1 MAQRTALLSYK
12 LLWLVTAGG
21 FLSFFVFGF
30 VDNLKGPTLPALLRD
45 LDFSYTQGGII
56 LFSLYLSFLIATLLT
71 GVLADIAGN
80 KAVLII
86 AGVCLCLGIASFSY
100 ASALWALVAAMA
112 IVGLGMGSIEVGGNA
127 LIVDLHSQQRGRYL
141 NLLAVFHGIGSLI
154 VPLYAAQ
161 LFQNSF
167 SWRQIYR
174 FSLAL
179 AILLTL
185 YFVVVKYPV
194 QKEGRNPGFDL
205 GELRRTGF
213 NRQMGWLYLLLAVYV
228 ATELGIA
235 AWMVEFLQQ
244 TKAFSV
250 GRSSLYLSL
259 FFGGIMLGRLL
270 GSFVVERI
278 GYLRVMLFAIMAAI
292 LCLITGIFSP
302 PELAIFLPVSGVFFS
317 IIFPT
322 TTAAASKLHQENTGT
337 ILGLLFAFGGLGGA
351 LGPWAIGVASDWTGI
366 QWGFALAISYCL
378 VAVIA
383 LVALR
388 RLQNPGA

>member
-1 MAQRTALLSYK
+1 M
-12 LLWLVTAGG
+12 
-21 FLSFFVFGF
+21 
-30 VDNLKGPTLPALLRD
+30 
-45 LDFSYTQGGII
+45 
-56 LFSLYLSFLIATLLT
+56 
-71 GVLADIAGN
+71 
-80 KAVLII
+80 
-86 AGVCLCLGIASFSY
+86 
-100 ASALWALVAAMA
+100 
-112 IVGLGMGSIEVGGNA
+112 
-127 LIVDLHSQQRGRYL
+127 IVDLHSQQRGRYL

-179 AILLTL
+179 AVLLTL

-250 GRSSLYLSL
+250 RRSSLYLSL

-278 GYLRVMLFAIMAAI
+278 GYLRVMLFAIMAAM
-292 LCLITGIFSP
+292 LCLITGIFGP

-388 RLQNPGA
+388 RLQNPGT